1 MFWLLLL
8 HVVGACVWV
17 GGHLYLVLKIVP
29 TAVQTQNTQPILG
42 FESSFE
48 KLGMTALATQIIT
61 GLWMARLLLP
71 SWEMLLIDNL
81 IATLIRFKLLWL
93 VLTIITALSAQLWV
107 IPHIKQ
113 AIDNAKFRKIFIAHI
128 VIITLLALAFVV
140 TGVMFRTGL
149 PI

>member
-113 AIDNAKFRKIFIAHI
+113 AIDNAMFRKIFIAHI